1 MKILLASLLIVF
13 SVSVYSQSD
22 SVYKFNLPELKI
34 TQLENGKDVTYGF
47 AEERN
52 VFLVRDTMLEADPNR
67 YKYQVP
73 LANIRKLSILNG
85 NYGWRGAKVMGL
97 VGGGLGVVMGG
108 LFVAAYGG
116 FTDKTGLII
125 AVPAFLLTG
134 ILTGGLVGGILGA
147 AIPYFEEYSK
157 FSDDAQAKKE
167 ILKRIFK
174 KHNLR

>member
-1 MKILLASLLIVF
+1 MKPLLAILLTSSILFA
-13 SVSVYSQSD
+13 QSD
-22 SVYKFNLPELKI
+22 SVYKYTFPEFKI
-34 TQLENGKDVTYGF
+34 SQLENGKDVTYGF

-52 VFLVRDTMLEADPNR
+52 VMLVHDSMLIGDPER

-73 LANIRKLSILNG
+73 IGNIRKLSILDG

-97 VGGGLGVVMGG
+97 VGGELGVLMGG
-108 LFVAAYGG
+108 MFVTAYGG
-116 FTDKTGLII
+116 ITDKTGLII

-134 ILTGGLVGGILGA
+134 ILAGGLVGGILGS
-147 AIPYFEEYSK
+147 AIPYYEEYSR
-157 FSDDAQAKKE
+157 FSDNTRAKKE